1 MATDVII
8 PKLGFSVDE
17 MTLIEWLATDGSEI
31 STGDALF
38 VVESDKA
45 TQEIESPAS
54 GLLKIRAETGESY
67 KVGTVIATIE

>member
-31 STGDALF
+31 STGDVLF
-38 VVESDKA
+38 VVESDKS

-54 GLLKIRAETGESY
+54 GLLKIQAETGESY